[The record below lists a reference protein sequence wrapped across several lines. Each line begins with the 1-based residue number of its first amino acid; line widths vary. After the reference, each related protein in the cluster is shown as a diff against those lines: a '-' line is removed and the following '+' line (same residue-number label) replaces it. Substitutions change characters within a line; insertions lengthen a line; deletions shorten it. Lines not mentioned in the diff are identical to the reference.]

1 MRSIKSAVIMCV
13 LVSFIAIGCKT
24 ENVPG
29 DQQKAQNQK
38 KQASVQGLM
47 AKQPLDPP
55 DFSMDRYLLNQR
67 LNRFNDPN
75 KMSYLYVFTPAGPI
89 IQFTIMGKVAST
101 SKRLTMP
108 VQKYKL
114 DKGPHYEQDLGP
126 APDEM
131 GVYGSSSGSAKV
143 GMTTIGSL
151 VEFGGFGFYI
161 YSEIPLSFQGL
172 EQPIININLEADGAE
187 KEALLEKLNAVQA
200 EAKR

>member
-1 MRSIKSAVIMCV
+1 MKSVKNIIVVCLV
-13 LVSFIAIGCKT
+13 VSFLAVVGCKVD
-24 ENVPG
+24 NAPA
-29 DQQKAQNQK
+29 DQQKAQAAK
-38 KQASVQGLM
+38 KQKSVQSLM
-47 AKQPLDPP
+47 SKQPFNPP
-55 DFSMDRYLLNQR
+55 EFSMDRYLLDQR

-75 KMSYLYVFTPAGPI
+75 KMSYLYVFTPSGPI
-89 IQFTIMGKVAST
+89 VQFTIMGKVAST

-172 EQPIININLEADGAE
+172 EQPVININLDAGDE
-187 KEALLEKLNAVQA
+187 KDALMQELKAVQA
-200 EAKR
+200 EASK